1 MREKQKNTTFSHIL
15 TISEKTKKSDF
26 YVRFLIEV
34 NSTEKR

>member
-1 MREKQKNTTFSHIL
+1 MRKKQKNTTFSHIIL
-15 TISEKTKKSDF
+15 SQKKQKKSDF